1 MASVGEVEVNIS
13 GESKELIRT
22 LNKTAKAFEKF
33 ARKIEKDAEQSAKKV
48 QQSYIKA
55 FKVVDK
61 ATGARTRIRV
71 KGTQGAPPAAP
82 MPKMPMSTFNMG
94 RGDPFNR
101 STQEFTKGLGKGLSQ
116 LTSKLGPAAAGLA
129 AFNATIRGFS
139 AFAVHA
145 VEQSKQF
152 EQGLANVRAITS
164 GTSRDFD
171 ILSSAVQAVSI
182 NTEHSNISLLEA
194 AEVFGRAGFKAK
206 EIGLALQT
214 TADLAT
220 AAGLDIAKAAN
231 LSIRI
236 LKSFGMELSN
246 LRGVA
251 DVLAKASASA
261 NVSIQSLGEGFKFA
275 GAIASTV
282 GLQFEDVVT
291 ALSLLGETGLEAGLA
306 GRAFQAMLMNLAKPT
321 ERATKKLLEFG
332 VVTHDVDGNM
342 LSMTSILGQLAQAN
356 MTAGDSFQIF
366 NSNAAR
372 AVTALTRNI
381 SKYKEF
387 NRELKD
393 ANGAINEQSKI
404 MRETLSVSLKELGN
418 NFDTF
423 AKNVGDAL
431 APVIDQELKKI
442 TKLINLFNFFVF
454 DTKLPD
460 ALARPGDK
468 GPPVELADPKALADA
483 DEAKEAK
490 RLEEAKKAKLEEI
503 KKSISSAEIV
513 KDALKTLSEKFQILK
528 LEGTDAIKGFD
539 VKSFAIDTIVST
551 FEGLKATL
559 PETMEKAD
567 GTVLEIYKEAF
578 KNSKRAIEAALGSN
592 LVKTITDTQFRIN
605 FNEALRK
612 FIPKEA
618 PPVLGG
624 MGGTGALV
632 PRFDINR
639 MLLDTAEDFFGA
651 IGASAVGSSKLG
663 GLIASFQSGGFIG
676 AFINLMENTEGFQAV
691 LVPLNNI
698 FESLVA
704 IVEPLMEPLF
714 YVALLFKHVAKVLET
729 ILVPVFEFLG
739 AVLTMFAKAIA
750 GLANL
755 FIAIANFFISI
766 ANFFGA
772 NYDMVEP
779 FKIEG
784 EYEKTL
790 ESLNDKTKD
799 TRDGFEDLNEELLDS
814 ANVAAGFKLNL
825 RAFQAALGAN
835 VSSVANRSRLRMHAG
850 GVVPGVGMGD
860 AIPAMLTPGETVI
873 PRGGAAGGVVIQTLH
888 VHVAD
893 TKDFMRKLTR
903 EEEFQNLVRTGSPIK
918 GKLAGI
924 R

>member
-13 GESKELIRT
+13 GESKELISA
-22 LNKTAKAFEKF
+22 LKKAAKALEAFNDKLLADAQKTSKKMEQTYKKSF
-33 ARKIEKDAEQSAKKV
+33 MAVTKEGQKVRIHVKSDPVSGAHMAQQVKSMGQSPIGKIEKQIKGDALAGFS
-48 QQSYIKA
+48 
-55 FKVVDK
+55 
-61 ATGARTRIRV
+61 
-71 KGTQGAPPAAP
+71 
-82 MPKMPMSTFNMG
+82 
-94 RGDPFNR
+94 
-101 STQEFTKGLGKGLSQ
+101 KGLGNAL
-116 LTSKLGPAAAGLA
+116 SKLSAFNLA
-129 AFNATIRGFS
+129 LGAFNATLRGFS

-152 EQGLANVRAITS
+152 EQGLANVRAITK

-171 ILSSAVQAVSI
+171 VLSSAVQAVSI
-182 NTEHSNISLLEA
+182 STEHSNQSLLEA
-194 AEVFGRAGFKAK
+194 AEVFGRAGFQAK

-220 AAGLDIAKAAN
+220 AAGIDIAKAAN

-423 AKNVGDAL
+423 AKNVGDTL
-431 APVIDQELKKI
+431 APIIDQELKKI
-442 TKLINLFNFFVF
+442 NKMFNLINFFVF
-454 DTKLPD
+454 DAKLPD
-460 ALARPGDK
+460 ALARPGDE

-490 RLEEAKKAKLEEI
+490 RLEKAQKAKLEEI
-503 KKSISSAEIV
+503 EKSISSAEIV

-605 FNEALRK
+605 FNETLRK

-618 PPVLGG
+618 PPALGG

-632 PRFDINR
+632 PRFDI
-639 MLLDTAEDFFGA
+639 GA
-651 IGASAVGSSKLG
+651 KISEAIDDNVIGPLSEIGGAAVGGSKLG
-663 GLIASFQSGGFIG
+663 GLVSSIAGGGGFIG
-676 AFINLMENTEGFQAV
+676 AFIHLMQSTEGFEAV

-698 FESLVA
+698 FNSLVEV
-704 IVEPLMEPLF
+704 VEPFMEPLF
-714 YVALLFKHVAKVLET
+714 MIADAFAQIT
-729 ILVPVFEFLG
+729 GMLVKFFLPIIE
-739 AVLTMFAKAIA
+739 AFANVITGIVRFIIGIVNFIIRLINKIPRVNIDEIEV
-750 GLANL
+750 GNRYEDTLA
-755 FIAIANFFISI
+755 
-766 ANFFGA
+766 
-772 NYDMVEP
+772 
-779 FKIEG
+779 
-784 EYEKTL
+784 
-790 ESLNDKTKD
+790 SLNDETEKTKD
-799 TRDGFEDLNEELLDS
+799 GFSDLNDELIDS
-814 ANVAAGFKLNL
+814 ANIAAGFKLNL

>member
-22 LNKTAKAFEKF
+22 LNKTAKAFERF
-33 ARKIEKDAEQSAKKV
+33 ARKIEKDAEKSAKKV
-48 QQSYIKA
+48 QQSYIRA
-55 FKVVDK
+55 FNVVDK

-71 KGTQGAPPAAP
+71 KGTQGAPPAAA
-82 MPKMPMSTFNMG
+82 MPKMPMSTFNAG

-101 STQEFTKGLGKGLSQ
+101 STQEFTKGLGKGFSQ

-182 NTEHSNISLLEA
+182 NTEHSNIALLEA
-194 AEVFGRAGFKAK
+194 AEVFGRAGFKAE

-393 ANGAINEQSKI
+393 SNGAINEQSRI
-404 MRETLSVSLKELGN
+404 MRETLSVSLKNLGN

-460 ALARPGDK
+460 ALPRPGDE
-468 GPPVELADPKALADA
+468 GPPVELADPKALADR
-483 DEAKEAK
+483 DEKEEAK
-490 RLEEAKKAKLEEI
+490 RLAEAQKAKLEEI
-503 KKSISSAEIV
+503 EKSISSAEIV
-513 KDALKTLSEKFQILK
+513 KGALNTLSEKFQILK
-528 LEGTDAIKGFD
+528 LEGTDAIKDFD

-567 GTVLEIYKEAF
+567 GTILEIYKKAF
-578 KNSKRAIEAALGSN
+578 ANSKRAIEAALGSN

-612 FIPKEA
+612 FIPKETPA
-618 PPVLGG
+618 LGG

-632 PRFDINR
+632 PRFDI
-639 MLLDTAEDFFGA
+639 GA
-651 IGASAVGSSKLG
+651 KISKAIDDNVIGPLSEIGGAAVGGSKLG
-663 GLIASFQSGGFIG
+663 GLVAAFSGGGFIG
-676 AFINLMENTEGFQAV
+676 AFIELMQSTQGFEAV

-698 FESLVA
+698 FNSLVE
-704 IVEPLMEPLF
+704 VVQPFMEPLF
-714 YVALLFKHVAKVLET
+714 MIADAFAQIT
-729 ILVPVFEFLG
+729 GMLVRFFLPIIE
-739 AVLTMFAKAIA
+739 AFASVIT
-750 GLANL
+750 GIVR
-755 FIAIANFFISI
+755 FIIGIVNFII
-766 ANFFGA
+766 RLINKIPRVNIDEIEVEG
-772 NYDMVEP
+772 NYQ
-779 FKIEG
+779 
-784 EYEKTL
+784 KTL
-790 ESLNDKTKD
+790 ASLNDETEKTKD
-799 TRDGFEDLNEELLDS
+799 GFADLNDELLDS
-814 ANVAAGFKLNL
+814 ANIAEGFKLNL

-835 VSSVANRSRLRMHAG
+835 VSSVANRSPLRMHAG
-850 GVVPGVGMGD
+850 GIVPGVGVGD
-860 AIPAMLTPGETVI
+860 SIPAMLTPGETVI